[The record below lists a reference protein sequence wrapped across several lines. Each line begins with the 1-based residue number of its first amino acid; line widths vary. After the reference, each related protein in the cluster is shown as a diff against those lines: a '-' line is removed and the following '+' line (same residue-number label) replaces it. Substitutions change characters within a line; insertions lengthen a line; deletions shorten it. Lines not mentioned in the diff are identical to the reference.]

1 MSIKY
6 QYTKPV
12 AEKHEVNWY
21 LREMPG
27 IYGERAKNQFMA
39 HAVLCPELTTWLDAN
54 APGWSFRSDSDY
66 GNTGD
71 DDEGCHLTV
80 SSREEG
86 EGFIEQAKRISDAWT
101 VADRLAMRHR
111 IILETVTD
119 GRIEIHRSHED
130 WQSVGDHERRL
141 CKHLHFDRQPMRKS
155 IFKAI
160 REAEMQAHHMRDQEE
175 YEIDIGFA
183 AEDLVAEG
191 TRLLI
196 VKVPVVTAPETPN

>member
-27 IYGERAKNQFMA
+27 IYGERAKNQFLA
-39 HAVLCPELTTWLDAN
+39 HAVLCPELTAWLDAN

-80 SSREEG
+80 SSREKG

-111 IILETVTD
+111 MILETVAE
-119 GRIEIHRSHED
+119 GRVEIQRNHTGWGWISN
-130 WQSVGDHERRL
+130 HERQL
-141 CKHLHFDRQPMRKS
+141 CAHLRYARQPMRHS
-155 IFKAI
+155 IFKAM
-160 REAEMQAHHMRDQEE
+160 RKAEMMADDMDGRKE
-175 YEIDIGFA
+175 YEIEIPLGL
-183 AEDLVAEG
+183 EDVVVEG

-196 VKVPVVTAPETPN
+196 VKVPAAE